1 MSKRV
6 SNTHSELTRCSVYD
20 KIHVRCCACAYRM
33 KGNMTSESATEERT
47 IRFTSRGHPSILL
60 EGVLHIPKN
69 VELAPIIIVC
79 HPQPASSDMN
89 DTLNSALSY
98 RLAEAGIFAL
108 RFNFRG
114 VGKSE
119 GQQTDGRLEPLDLA
133 GAIDFALSQPG
144 SNPAKICVIGHGFGA
159 YIAFL
164 YAPFDTR
171 IRTVVA
177 ISLPLF
183 RAESGFPK
191 PFERPKLFIT
201 GEFDEICPLHKLE
214 PFVEQ
219 LKGPKGIKVIVGARY
234 LMRGYEDATVAT
246 ILKYVKNWAD
256 MPGV

>member
-1 MSKRV
+1 
-6 SNTHSELTRCSVYD
+6 
-20 KIHVRCCACAYRM
+20 
-33 KGNMTSESATEERT
+33 MTSETATDEKP
-47 IRFTSRGHPSILL
+47 ISFSSRGQPSLLL
-60 EGVLHIPKN
+60 EGVIHTPN
-69 VELAPIIIVC
+69 DAELAPIIILC

-89 DTLNSALSY
+89 DTLNSALARS
-98 RLAEAGIFAL
+98 LAETGMLAL

-114 VGKSE
+114 VGKSQ

-133 GAIDFALSQPG
+133 GAIEFALSQPG
-144 SNPAKICVIGHGFGA
+144 GNPAKICVIGHGFGA
-159 YIAFL
+159 YIALL

-171 IRTVVA
+171 IRTVVS

-191 PFERPKLFIT
+191 PFDRPKLFIT
-201 GEFDEICPLHKLE
+201 GEFDEICPLYKLE

-234 LMRGYEDATVAT
+234 LMRGYEDATVTT

>member
-1 MSKRV
+1 
-6 SNTHSELTRCSVYD
+6 
-20 KIHVRCCACAYRM
+20 M
-33 KGNMTSESATEERT
+33 KGKMTSESATDENL
-47 IRFTSRGHPSILL
+47 ISFSSRGKPSLLL
-60 EGVLHIPKN
+60 EGVLHTPN
-69 VELAPIIIVC
+69 EAELAPIIILC
-79 HPQPASSDMN
+79 HPQPASSNMN
-89 DTLNSALSY
+89 DTLNSALA
-98 RLAEAGIFAL
+98 RKLAEMGMFAL

-114 VGKSE
+114 VGKSQ

-133 GAIDFALSQPG
+133 GAIDYALSQPEG
-144 SNPAKICVIGHGFGA
+144 NPAKICVIGHGFGA

-171 IRTVVA
+171 IRTVVS

-191 PFERPKLFIT
+191 PFERPKLFVT
-201 GEFDEICPLHKLE
+201 GEFDEICPLYKLE

-234 LMRGYEDATVAT
+234 LMHGYEDATVT
-246 ILKYVKNWAD
+246 TVLRYVKNWAD